1 MSWYSRKIRH
11 FCNAWIKNEN
21 KQIMCVLKSK
31 NGKPF
36 ISSGSMV
43 ARIFKFEV
51 PTTVILFY
59 EGNNNFTMFH
69 ELPTI
74 SEPPPVAPIK
84 RYFVV
89 GQ

>member
-1 MSWYSRKIRH
+1 
-11 FCNAWIKNEN
+11 
-21 KQIMCVLKSK
+21 
-31 NGKPF
+31 
-36 ISSGSMV
+36 MV